1 VTLQTP
7 PSRTLRCAVASQP
20 ERAAPTQKSS
30 DPLEKAL
37 TENWVLHATLDR
49 MHALRTLASIVI
61 ALGATLIF
69 ALMAWV
75 GQHKS

>member
-1 VTLQTP
+1 
-7 PSRTLRCAVASQP
+7 
-20 ERAAPTQKSS
+20 
-30 DPLEKAL
+30 
-37 TENWVLHATLDR
+37 
-49 MHALRTLASIVI
+49 MHDLRTLASIVI